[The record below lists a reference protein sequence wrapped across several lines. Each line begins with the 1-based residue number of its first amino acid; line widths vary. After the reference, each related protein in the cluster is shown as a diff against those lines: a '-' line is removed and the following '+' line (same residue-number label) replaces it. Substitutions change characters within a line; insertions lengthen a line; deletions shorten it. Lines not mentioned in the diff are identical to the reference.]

1 MEFEEYFIKKNSQ
14 FNFQKC
20 EWNRSQSAACSYR
33 ASYNTAHL
41 WASTFSHPQLQ
52 VRWQVLK
59 PKGEVTIMQTATLTV
74 PYLFYDERVEAD
86 LVDALLEAV
95 RLVHVHHLAV
105 QMQQLQ
111 VAQLR
116 TKDLIVKL
124 LWGKKFYTFSLTHL
138 YNRLQQGPHC
148 MSKNS

>member
-1 MEFEEYFIKKNSQ
+1 
-14 FNFQKC
+14 
-20 EWNRSQSAACSYR
+20 
-33 ASYNTAHL
+33 
-41 WASTFSHPQLQ
+41 
-52 VRWQVLK
+52 
-59 PKGEVTIMQTATLTV
+59 MQTATLTV

-105 QMQQLQ
+105 QMQQLR
-111 VAQLR
+111 VAQFR

-124 LWGKKFYTFSLTHL
+124 LWGKKKTFYIVSPTHL

>member
-1 MEFEEYFIKKNSQ
+1 
-14 FNFQKC
+14 
-20 EWNRSQSAACSYR
+20 
-33 ASYNTAHL
+33 
-41 WASTFSHPQLQ
+41 
-52 VRWQVLK
+52 
-59 PKGEVTIMQTATLTV
+59 MQTATLTV

-124 LWGKKFYTFSLTHL
+124 LWGKKKVLYIQSDTFI
-138 YNRLQQGPHC
+138 
-148 MSKNS
+148 